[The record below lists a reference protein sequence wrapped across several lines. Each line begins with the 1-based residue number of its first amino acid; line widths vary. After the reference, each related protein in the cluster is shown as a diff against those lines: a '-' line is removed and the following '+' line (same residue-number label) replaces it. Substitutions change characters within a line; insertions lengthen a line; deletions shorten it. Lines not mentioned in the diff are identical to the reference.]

1 MREHTFLWV
10 RIRRAVGHALA
21 IPPSLQLTPEDE
33 QLLARIAAMIV
44 RRGLGAPAIMLLD
57 TVRPLNFVASQ
68 FLVFLGPFATVLL
81 KPADYDRFVALL
93 ENRQGVDMLI
103 KAITDEADRN
113 PSGLGGKAAS
123 PPGS

>member
-1 MREHTFLWV
+1 M
-10 RIRRAVGHALA
+10 GHALA

-44 RRGLGAPAIMLLD
+44 RRGLAAPAIMLLD

-68 FLVFLGPFATVLL
+68 FLVFLGPFATILL
-81 KPADYDRFVALL
+81 NPVEYERFTALL
-93 ENRQGVDMLI
+93 EHREAVDVLI